1 MDAPFVKNLNDQI
14 SKATDPSERAM
25 LLADLAAY
33 KARVGDFD
41 GTDALI
47 SELRAQ
53 YGDGRNARVS
63 IMIMAV
69 EAQQIYFKQLGV
81 MARDRMARAQLLSIA
96 IRDAKLT
103 ALTSAW
109 LAHIDFNFQKN
120 SEMAR
125 NIRMSIDTISKSDN
139 LAASRLALTL
149 GDAFF
154 AAELPVHGKKWYSKA
169 HDHAVK
175 LGDHTAIAALTYNK
189 AALGTFVARI
199 QSIERQMPVDQ
210 ISLLAGEVKTA
221 RSYQAVVQVQS
232 LQNLLSHATS
242 GVQMLQ
248 QDYESALKS
257 LQELLACSAVFSP
270 VGHPISFKC
279 DIILCL
285 SKTGRKDEARSLL
298 DGVTEVE
305 LEELAA
311 DDRLIALAALQKAV
325 LELGEVGL
333 TGKYGAAFDSALAEY
348 QNKRAEL
355 RKILAPYEAN
365 EIYER
370 I

>member
-1 MDAPFVKNLNDQI
+1 MDAPFVRNLNDQI
-14 SKATDPSERAM
+14 ARAVDPSERAM

-33 KARVGDFD
+33 KARVGDFE
-41 GTDALI
+41 GADALI

-69 EAQQIYFKQLGV
+69 EAQHIYFKQLGV
-81 MARDRMARAQLLSIA
+81 MARDRMARAQLLSVA

-125 NIRMSIDTISKSDN
+125 NIRMSIDTIDKSDN

-154 AAELPVHGKKWYSKA
+154 AAELPAHGKKWYSKA

-199 QSIERQMPVDQ
+199 QSVEEQISLDQ

-232 LQNLLSHATS
+232 LQNLLIHATS

-248 QDYESALKS
+248 EDYESALKS
-257 LQELLACSAVFSP
+257 LQELLANSAVFSP

-279 DIILCL
+279 DMILCMA
-285 SKTGRKDEARSLL
+285 KTARGDEARLL
-298 DGVTEVE
+298 LNSITDAE
-305 LEELAA
+305 LDELAA
-311 DDRLIALAALQKAV
+311 DDRLVALAALQKA
-325 LELGEVGL
+325 EVAL
-333 TGKYGAAFDSALAEY
+333 DEVDSIGRYRASFESTLAEY
-348 QNKRAEL
+348 KSKTQDL
-355 RKILAPYEAN
+355 RKILAPYEVN
-365 EIYER
+365 EMYER